1 VGLFN
6 RSRMKK
12 AEDLAVCIGENLL
25 RQSLLDPARRDR
37 GPRELVGELVLRV
50 CQVNSAWALEGA
62 SLVRK
67 GKRATVA
74 IPVLELSTPLDVLG
88 NVIDG
93 DLQEHG
99 RLNRR
104 DHEEVLT
111 RALRRLSA
119 TLEQHALVE
128 VKETLADEVESRAL
142 WEELANAGDD
152 PEEISVT
159 REELT
164 ALAQGLQSASYGALE
179 FAQLLDES
187 QLRPLTALRFFASRH
202 PLWSIHRGELLYRGA
217 LVGRYGNEDPLNSIY
232 TDMVWAI
239 LEQDHTHLSDQTV
252 RELTLSAMRF
262 WDRELAGR
270 YLRAGEGDDAQGRV

>member
-1 VGLFN
+1 
-6 RSRMKK
+6 MKK
-12 AEDLAVCIGENLL
+12 AEELAVSIGENLL
-25 RQSLLDPARRDR
+25 QQSLLDPARRDR
-37 GPRELVGELVLRV
+37 GPRELVAELVLRV
-50 CQVNSAWALEGA
+50 CQVNPAWTLEGA

-67 GKRATVA
+67 GRRASLA
-74 IPVLELSTPLDVLG
+74 IPVLDLSTPLDVLG

-99 RLNRR
+99 RLGRR
-104 DHEEVLT
+104 DHEAVLS

-119 TLEQHALVE
+119 TLAQHALSE

-142 WEELANAGDD
+142 WEELASAGDD
-152 PEEISVT
+152 PEEISAA
-159 REELT
+159 REQLT
-164 ALAQGLQSASYGALE
+164 ALAQGLQGASYGALE

-217 LVGRYGNEDPLNSIY
+217 LVGRYANDDPLNSIY
-232 TDMVWAI
+232 ADMVWAA
-239 LEQDHTHLSDQTV
+239 LEQDHANLADQTV

-270 YLRAGEGDDAQGRV
+270 YLRAGEGDESHNRI